1 MFSYFYDHPLLERP
15 IKISYLYEYN
25 SYYHFRGG
33 IRIKNPAFTPIDGA
47 ILDLKK
53 RKSKAIALFYDKLI
67 DIFDSFDNLDNIYF
81 SAIPSHIANAGLSSM
96 HIIAGKLSAHY
107 DKVDYSEV
115 LQRYKNIPRLSDGGT
130 RNMGVHINSIRVNPN
145 CNIEGKDFFLLD
157 DITTSGSSMAAG
169 TQILKI
175 GGANKVTCL
184 ALSHKF

>member
-1 MFSYFYDHPLLERP
+1 MFSYFYDHPLLEKP

-33 IRIKNPAFTPIDGA
+33 IRIKNPDFTPIDGA

-53 RKSKAIALFYDKLI
+53 NKSNAIEMFYNKLI
-67 DIFDSFDNLDNIYF
+67 DIFDSFDDLDNIYF
-81 SAIPSHIANAGLSSM
+81 SAIPSHTANAHISSI
-96 HIIAGKLSAHY
+96 HIIAKKLATY
-107 DKVDYSEV
+107 YNKADYSEV
-115 LQRYKNIPRLSDGGT
+115 LQRYKDIPRLSDGGT
-130 RNMGVHINSIRVNPN
+130 RNMGVHINSIRINPSLDVK
-145 CNIEGKDFFLLD
+145 GKAFFLLD

-169 TQILKI
+169 AQILKI